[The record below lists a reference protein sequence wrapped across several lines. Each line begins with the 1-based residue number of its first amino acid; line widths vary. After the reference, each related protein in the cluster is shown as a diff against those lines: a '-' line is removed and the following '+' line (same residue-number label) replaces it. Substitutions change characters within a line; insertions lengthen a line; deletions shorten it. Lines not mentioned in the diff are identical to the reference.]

1 MLFAM
6 MFTDKAD
13 HAELRAKNLQAHIEW
28 LDKHREIILIAGSLR
43 ADPADNPK
51 GGLWIAK
58 ADSREQLS
66 ELLKTDPF
74 YISGLRQSFEI
85 FHWSKANSERKV
97 LI

>member
-13 HAELRAKNLQAHIEW
+13 HAELRGKNLQAHIEW

-51 GGLWIAK
+51 GGLWIAE
-58 ADSREQLS
+58 ADSREQLL

-85 FHWSKANSERKV
+85 FHWSKANSEREV